1 MDNATTTRSLDDR
14 IARGEE
20 LFGAGDL
27 DNAEK
32 LFRESLADN
41 PSDPYA
47 LNNLGVICH
56 ARGDLAEACG
66 LFALSLELDSSNTDA
81 LVNLSGLLS
90 EIGGDTAHELV
101 WPRLVSRL
109 LEGKM
114 DAVDSKLLITLALK
128 LTVSQKRFALRN
140 LLEKN
145 ADSDTI
151 LNIVSTLS
159 TIEPSVA
166 YRLDEWL
173 TRTGQPRAIRDA
185 VEELILTQ
193 TVNSQIITDIARRDG
208 PKINDDRNKLGYEF
222 GPRRI
227 IAHVVSDDPFMK
239 HVPADAPSKKNGMR
253 VLLIA
258 DYNIVGQMTAIMR
271 ALNQYTNHC
280 ARCVIFQEDYLS
292 YDSDIIV
299 RRESGEMSEK
309 ALEETR
315 QLISHADFFHIGRQL
330 LPLAGV
336 DWNRWISPRNAVF
349 QYFGSEIRNNAK
361 EVFDFHNRTGFT
373 AITACD
379 WTMYKAVKSSFYHIQ
394 PYMMEVDSLPQAT
407 MDFST
412 GLRICHAP
420 SNQNYRNLK
429 RSETILLAVNRLRAD
444 FLNLETVLIEGKKNR
459 ECLEMKSN
467 CHMHIVSLLVTFGFN
482 AIESAAMGLV
492 PVVQLDN
499 FTRLL
504 YPDAPV
510 VHATDAT
517 LYDTARSLLSNPAR
531 MQETGL
537 ACREWARREFDSRT
551 MVQRYWYLYDL
562 IYNGQSVTY
571 PELFR

>member
-1 MDNATTTRSLDDR
+1 MTRSLDDR

-32 LFRESLADN
+32 LFRETLADN
-41 PSDPYA
+41 PANPSA
-47 LNNLGVICH
+47 LNNLAVICH
-56 ARGDLAEACG
+56 TRGALAEACG
-66 LFALSLELDSSNTDA
+66 ILALSLELDSSNADA
-81 LVNLSGLLS
+81 LSNLQSLLN
-90 EIGGDTAHELV
+90 EIGHTKTLATSILA

-109 LEGKM
+109 IEGKM
-114 DAVDSKLLITLALK
+114 DAVDCQLLRKLSASLSD
-128 LTVSQKRFALRN
+128 SQKDFALRHLAQHN
-140 LLEKN
+140 GNSDLILL
-145 ADSDTI
+145 I
-151 LNIVSTLS
+151 LSTLS
-159 TIEPSVA
+159 AINRAIALS
-166 YRLDEWL
+166 LDEWIS
-173 TRTGQPRAIRDA
+173 RSNQPRAIRDI
-185 VEELILTQ
+185 VEEMILNKTSDL
-193 TVNSQIITDIARRDG
+193 TIITEIAHRGSPRVHDE
-208 PKINDDRNKLGYEF
+208 RNKLGYEF
-222 GPRRI
+222 GPRRVTS
-227 IAHVVSDDPFMK
+227 AFSGDDPFMK
-239 HVPADAPSKKNGMR
+239 HVPANAPSKKDGMR

-271 ALNQYTNHC
+271 ALNLYTNHC

-292 YDSDIIV
+292 YDHDVVV
-299 RRESGEMSEK
+299 RNESGEVSEQ

-315 QLISHADFFHIGRQL
+315 QLISRADFFHIGRQL
-330 LPLAGV
+330 LPLTGI

-349 QYFGSEIRNNAK
+349 QYFGSEIRNNPK
-361 EVFDFHNRTGFT
+361 EMLDFHNRTGFT

-394 PYMMEVDSLPQAT
+394 PYMMEVNDLPQAA
-407 MDFST
+407 MDFSS
-412 GLRICHAP
+412 GVRVCHAP

-429 RSETILLAVNRLRAD
+429 RSETILETVNCLRAD
-444 FLNLETVLIEGKKNR
+444 IPNLESVLIEGKKNS
-459 ECLEMKSN
+459 ECLEMKSR

-510 VHATDAT
+510 VHATENT
-517 LYDTARSLLSNPAR
+517 LYDAVRTLLKDQAR
-531 MQETGL
+531 MNETGQ
-537 ACREWARREFDSRT
+537 ACRDWARREFDSRT
-551 MVQRYWYLYDL
+551 MVQKYWYLYDL

-571 PELFR
+571 PELFK